1 MTATNLAG
9 RPISV
14 NDYLDLVLDSVPV
27 LHPFEQTLLDA
38 QGCAVGTDLAST
50 VDLPSFDNS
59 AMDGYAVHAVDIA
72 GATAEQPVRLP
83 VSGDIA
89 AGADNAV
96 DVPSRMAARIMT
108 GAPLPKGAD
117 AVVPVEFTD
126 GQMVTVGVHR
136 PVPPGMHVRR
146 QGEDTKAGEILVNR
160 GTRLTA
166 RHIATLAAAGIYR
179 VNAHPRPRV
188 VVLST
193 GSELVAP
200 GNPLGS
206 AKIYDANS
214 FALSALVRSA
224 GAVAYRVGI
233 VPDEPSEL
241 MAVLEDQLVR
251 ADLVLTSGGVSVGAY
266 DVVKQVLSR
275 LGTVAF
281 YSVAMQPGKPQGYG
295 TIGEDHTPIFTLPG
309 NPVSAFVS
317 FEVIIRPVLRKML
330 GIASP
335 RGEYRKAVTTEG
347 WDSPPGRR
355 QYARGWY
362 ELRADGVATVRP
374 IGSQASHMVGDLTGS
389 NCLIVV
395 PEETS
400 HVPPGSRVNVLPL
413 DDGSAGN

>member
-1 MTATNLAG
+1 MTATNMAG

-14 NDYLDLVLDSVPV
+14 DDYLDLVLDSVPV
-27 LHPFEQTLLDA
+27 LPPFEQTLLDS
-38 QGCAVGTDLAST
+38 QGCALGGDLASP

-72 GATAEQPVRLP
+72 GATEEAPVRLP
-83 VSGDIA
+83 VSADIA
-89 AGADNAV
+89 AGADNAFV
-96 DVPSRMAARIMT
+96 VPSRMAARIMT
-108 GAPLPKGAD
+108 GAPLPQGAD
-117 AVVPVEFTD
+117 TVVPVEFTD
-126 GQMVTVGVHR
+126 GKSVTVGVHR
-136 PVPPGMHVRR
+136 PVGPGAHVRR
-146 QGEDTKAGEILVNR
+146 RGEDTKVGDVLVR
-160 GTRLTA
+160 SGTRLTA
-166 RHIATLAAAGIYR
+166 RHIATLAAAGIFR

-233 VPDEPSEL
+233 VPDDATEL
-241 MAVLEDQLVR
+241 MSVLEDQLVR

-281 YSVAMQPGKPQGYG
+281 YSVAMQPGKPQGFG
-295 TIGEDHTPIFTLPG
+295 TIGEDKTPIFTLPG

-317 FEVIIRPVLRKML
+317 FEVIVRPVLRKML

-335 RGEYRKAVTTEG
+335 RGEVRKAVTTKG
-347 WDSPPGRR
+347 WDSPQGRR
-355 QYARGWY
+355 QFARGWY
-362 ELRADGVATVRP
+362 ELGGDGVATVRP
-374 IGSQASHMVGDLTGS
+374 VGSQGSHMVGDLTGS

-400 HVPPGSRVNVLPL
+400 HVPAGARVDVLPL
-413 DDGSAGN
+413 DDGAAGN